1 MNVQILHVTNCQ
13 TALLSSGQVENYSYS
28 SHLTRLWSP
37 TGHVTV
43 QPVLERVR
51 PSFRM
56 WPSVVIVAS
65 VPCFFFCRVQFSF
78 SGKRA
83 SKLNRTTGTLIEIV
97 FYFCFW
103 STFHRTPELVEKR
116 KAGTEWVK
124 LFFFLF
130 CCLSCQLCALLL
142 SCSWLND
149 CRINECQ
156 RVIKIS
162 VFSIRLE

>member
-1 MNVQILHVTNCQ
+1 MVNPRTIFKKTRKKL
-13 TALLSSGQVENYSYS
+13 
-28 SHLTRLWSP
+28 HLTRLWP
-37 TGHVTV
+37 PIGHVTV
-43 QPVLERVR
+43 QPGLERVR

-65 VPCFFFCRVQFSF
+65 VPVFFVVCSF
-78 SGKRA
+78 SGK
-83 SKLNRTTGTLIEIV
+83 SSESNRTTGTLIEIV

-103 STFHRTPELVEKR
+103 STFHRTPGAGWK

-124 LFFFLF
+124 LSSFFFFLL
-130 CCLSCQLCALLL
+130 CLSSQLCALLL

-162 VFSIRLE
+162 VVSIRLE